1 MYYNCPKI
9 VRNNFKILIFL
20 SYFQVLSV
28 GPTKITILRVLTHL
42 SKEDE
47 NEFDEMEV
55 DEKVLITP
63 TSEGDTSEVKAQET
77 PVTVT
82 QVGLPLCLQFL
93 RLGHEALGG

>member
-1 MYYNCPKI
+1 
-9 VRNNFKILIFL
+9 
-20 SYFQVLSV
+20 
-28 GPTKITILRVLTHL
+28 
-42 SKEDE
+42 
-47 NEFDEMEV
+47 MEV

-93 RLGHEALGG
+93 RQGNVFCLFEYYAVVYRERAQHSFSTHFFLLTQPFMVHK

>member
-1 MYYNCPKI
+1 
-9 VRNNFKILIFL
+9 
-20 SYFQVLSV
+20 
-28 GPTKITILRVLTHL
+28 
-42 SKEDE
+42 
-47 NEFDEMEV
+47 MEV